1 MVGSEWHTFV
11 FPCKKTIC
19 GNGQRNKACRTI
31 GRVGLI
37 RAWGT
42 EKDPLKPLKTVA
54 VLTHSV
60 FIAPGAFWGPRAQ
73 SLIIITVL
81 PTE

>member
-1 MVGSEWHTFV
+1 MAFLCVLPVRRQSVGMVKGI
-11 FPCKKTIC
+11 K
-19 GNGQRNKACRTI
+19 NG
-31 GRVGLI
+31 GRQEGLI
-37 RAWGT
+37 RAGGT
-42 EKDPLKPLKTVA
+42 EKGPLNPLKTVA

-60 FIAPGAFWGPRAQ
+60 FITPGAFWGLGAQ